1 MGLGH
6 GCPLSSHR
14 KAGGRAEASLLPRR
28 APARSA
34 APQAACAR
42 RNRSVAS
49 PLPGQ
54 TGAGLARKHGEPRKA
69 DQPKVTTWPPP
80 TRGDTPQRAENRCS
94 NTHLYRKVPR
104 STTAKK
110 GRNNPNSQQQ
120 MTEYQN
126 MVYAYVPRLITQLW
140 KGVTL
145 FLMLP
150 RGGTVKTGC
159 NRTAA
164 RHQRSPR
171 V

>member
-1 MGLGH
+1 MGLGQ
-6 GCPLSSHR
+6 GCLFSSHR
-14 KAGGRAEASLLPRR
+14 EAGGRAEASLLPRR

-54 TGAGLARKHGEPRKA
+54 TGAGSGPAAWRTQGSRSAKA
-69 DQPKVTTWPPP
+69 TTRPPP
-80 TRGDTPQRAENRCS
+80 TRGDTSQRAENRCS
-94 NTHLYRKVPR
+94 NTHLYRKVPS

-110 GRNNPNSQQQ
+110 GRNNPNSHQQ
-120 MTEYQN
+120 MNGYQN
-126 MVYAYVPRLITQLW
+126 VAYAYVPWLITQPW
-140 KGVTL
+140 KGVML
-145 FLMLP
+145 FLMPP